1 LNREF
6 RAEAFNLTNT
16 PQYDR
21 PGYVFAS
28 DPNFGMVT
36 SAHGTQSVLINNS
49 RQLQFS
55 MRLQF

>member
-1 LNREF
+1 MNLEF
-6 RAEAFNLTNT
+6 RAEAFNVTNT

-21 PGYVFAS
+21 PDYVFTDAA
-28 DPNFGMVT
+28 FGQVI
-36 SAHGTQSVLINNS
+36 SAHGTQSVLINSS

>member
-1 LNREF
+1 MNLEF
-6 RAEAFNLTNT
+6 RGEAFNLTNT

-21 PGYVFAS
+21 PDYVFTDQA
-28 DPNFGMVT
+28 FGQVI
-36 SAHGTQSVLINNS
+36 SAHGTQSVLVNNS